1 MDSWLAEFHSM
12 SVEFCGDKYCEVKSL
27 VARFHILLKEIAI
40 SVREKMFLLFSYE
53 GNILISEEDFK
64 IMTASWAVFSATDI
78 NNDNEL
84 DIAELK
90 TMLWLV
96 EGKEPDASKVA
107 NAMYMMDADGQGTIS
122 RLEWI

>member
-1 MDSWLAEFHSM
+1 M

-27 VARFHILLKEIAI
+27 VARFHILMKEIAMP
-40 SVREKMFLLFSYE
+40 VREKMFLLFSYE

-64 IMTASWAVFSATDI
+64 IMTTSWAVFSATDI

-96 EGKEPDASKVA
+96 EGKEPDAFKVA
-107 NAMYMMDADGQGTIS
+107 NAMYMMDADG
-122 RLEWI
+122 